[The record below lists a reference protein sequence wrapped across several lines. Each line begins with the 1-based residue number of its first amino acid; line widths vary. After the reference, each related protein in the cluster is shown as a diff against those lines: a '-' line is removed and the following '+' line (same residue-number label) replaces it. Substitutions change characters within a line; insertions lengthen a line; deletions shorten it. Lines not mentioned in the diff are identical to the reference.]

1 MYVRFSKHLE
11 DITTHIFAR
20 RFLVALFPFTMASDE
35 ADEDG
40 PKPRTQPHL
49 MPQDAATVDASKLT
63 ALTPE
68 VVRLKIPHFRQSY
81 DIQTPHCDLLARCS
95 HLVLNN

>member
-1 MYVRFSKHLE
+1 
-11 DITTHIFAR
+11 
-20 RFLVALFPFTMASDE
+20 LVAPYLAPLPLKMGSDE
-35 ADEDG
+35 AAEDG

-68 VVRLKIPHFRQSY
+68 VVRLKTSFPSGVRHT
-81 DIQTPHCDLLARCS
+81 DAPS
-95 HLVLNN
+95 HLVPLLFHPHLVLHNFDSLL